1 MLSSKPVAPAYD
13 AVGRLLKTL
22 PSLHA
27 ITENLARAQQHLLS
41 AAGTIPPEH
50 WSMRPGE
57 GRWSAAE
64 LVCHLILVERTIIK
78 NADRLLQ
85 SPPRPRAFL
94 KRFHLPMAL
103 VEARLIR
110 RKTPIPL
117 DPALLCEK
125 EAMLG
130 QLSEVRQRTL
140 SFMEGTHDRN
150 LAQYHWPH
158 PFLGTLNMYEW
169 FQMIASHEVR
179 HAKQMKEISLALP
192 KTVTA
197 LH

>member
-1 MLSSKPVAPAYD
+1 M
-13 AVGRLLKTL
+13 
-22 PSLHA
+22 PSLQA
-27 ITENLARAQQHLLS
+27 ITENLVRAQQQFFS
-41 AAGTIPPEH
+41 VADNIPSEH

-64 LVCHLILVERTIIK
+64 LVCHLITVEQAIIK
-78 NADRLLQ
+78 NLAELIQ
-85 SPPRPRAFL
+85 SPPKPRAFL

-110 RKTPIPL
+110 RKTPIPIDL
-117 DPALLCEK
+117 ALLCGK
-125 EAMLG
+125 EPMMS
-130 QLSEVRQRTL
+130 QLSEVRQQTL
-140 SFMEGTHDRN
+140 SFMEETRNRN

-158 PFLGTLNMYEW
+158 PFLGTLNIYEW
-169 FQMIASHEVR
+169 FQMIASHELR
-179 HAKQMKEISLALP
+179 HAKQMKGISLALP